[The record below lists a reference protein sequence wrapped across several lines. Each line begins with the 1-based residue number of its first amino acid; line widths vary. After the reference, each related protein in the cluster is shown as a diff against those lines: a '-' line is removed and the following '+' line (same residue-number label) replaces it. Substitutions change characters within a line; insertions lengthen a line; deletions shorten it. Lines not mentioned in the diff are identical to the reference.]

1 MTRSIRIRSCNTG
14 PEKEKVTRWIDLT
27 IVHVSRELSA
37 SMCLPPGETSG
48 GGGGGEG
55 STTAGNILDPVEEV
69 EIFGD
74 ADEKR
79 IRLTYACTSMWRGV
93 HECTPTNETNDYSDI
108 SGTKSKWN

>member
-1 MTRSIRIRSCNTG
+1 VDRSYDRPRLTRAKCLYVS
-14 PEKEKVTRWIDLT
+14 PTR
-27 IVHVSRELSA
+27 RNF
-37 SMCLPPGETSG
+37 GR
-48 GGGGGEG
+48 GGGGEG